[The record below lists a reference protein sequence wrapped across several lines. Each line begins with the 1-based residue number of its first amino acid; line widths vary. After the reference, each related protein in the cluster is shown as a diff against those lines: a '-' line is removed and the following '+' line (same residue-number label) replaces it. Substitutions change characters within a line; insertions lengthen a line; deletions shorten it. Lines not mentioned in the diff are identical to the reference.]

1 MSEFNIDTHIKNLS
15 HEGVG
20 RGGIKNILWYNSQ
33 GLIFVNDFRA
43 GQALEI
49 KAPKFK
55 KKKKKI
61 VLKNP
66 YWLIQDDLF
75 LSS

>member
-43 GQALEI
+43 GQALKI
-49 KAPKFK
+49 KAPKLK
-55 KKKKKI
+55 KKKKNCTQEPLLAYTRWPFPK
-61 VLKNP
+61 
-66 YWLIQDDLF
+66 
-75 LSS
+75 

>member
-55 KKKKKI
+55 KKKKK
-61 VLKNP
+61 L
-66 YWLIQDDLF
+66 YSRTLIGLYKMTF
-75 LSS
+75 S